1 MPFIA
6 TWMDLEIILISEISQ
21 TEENKYMILLYIK
34 FFKDDTCKLIY
45 KKETDSQAQRVNY
58 GYWEERQGEGIDWEF
73 EIDIFVQSFS
83 HV

>member
-1 MPFIA
+1 MQYCLANKKNEIVSFIA

-45 KKETDSQAQRVNY
+45 KKETDSQA
-58 GYWEERQGEGIDWEF
+58 
-73 EIDIFVQSFS
+73 
-83 HV
+83 

>member
-1 MPFIA
+1 MQYYLANKKNEIVSFIA

-45 KKETDSQAQRVNY
+45 KKKQTHRLRE
-58 GYWEERQGEGIDWEF
+58 
-73 EIDIFVQSFS
+73 
-83 HV
+83 

>member
-1 MPFIA
+1 MWYIYKMQYYLANKKNEIVSFIA

-45 KKETDSQAQRVNY
+45 KKETDSQA
-58 GYWEERQGEGIDWEF
+58 
-73 EIDIFVQSFS
+73 
-83 HV
+83 

>member
-1 MPFIA
+1 MQYYLANKKNEIVSFIA

-45 KKETDSQAQRVNY
+45 KKETDSQA
-58 GYWEERQGEGIDWEF
+58 
-73 EIDIFVQSFS
+73 
-83 HV
+83 